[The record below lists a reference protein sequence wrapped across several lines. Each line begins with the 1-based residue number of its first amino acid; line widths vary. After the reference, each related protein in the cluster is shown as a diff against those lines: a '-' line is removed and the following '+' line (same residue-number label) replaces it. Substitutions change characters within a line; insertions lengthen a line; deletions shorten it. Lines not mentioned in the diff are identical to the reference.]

1 MISKIHK
8 FKFFDM
14 LNYLNYPLVKTI
26 YLSDNKFNRW
36 GHGSQTKFQKNKD

>member
-1 MISKIHK
+1 MISKIHI

-26 YLSDNKFNRW
+26 YLSDNKFNRRVY
-36 GHGSQTKFQKNKD
+36 GSRTKFQKNKD